1 MSFIFGGGG
10 SSGGGGGA
18 SSGTQVSIAR
28 EAPEV
33 EARKLSLY
41 DQALKLAQSPVPLPA
56 YQVAG
61 PPPNMQAGFNLAG
74 QTGTGAG
81 ALTSGIGALGTG
93 ISTLGSATGA
103 LGGAQTL
110 AGQAPN
116 ISQFYNPYQSY
127 VTDEINRQA
136 QIRQNELG
144 AEAVQSGAFGG
155 ARQGVA
161 SAELD
166 RARLNQ
172 IGLSQAGGYTQALGA
187 AQRQQQ
193 LGVQTGLQAGQQ
205 YGTTGQQYGALGTQ
219 YGQMGQAQQ
228 GMQQQD
234 ISNLMQAGGVQ
245 QQLGQQALEA
255 QRMTTMTRAYEPY
268 QRLEFMKGLM
278 TNLPTGQSAMTA
290 TTAPGTNPFAQA
302 VGTGIGAY
310 AAYNMAN
317 RQPSNINIG
326 QPYKQ

>member
-1 MSFIFGGGG
+1 MSFIFGGG
-10 SSGGGGGA
+10 SSGGGGGGPT
-18 SSGTQVSIAR
+18 SGTQVSIAR

-74 QTGTGAG
+74 QTGVGAG
-81 ALTSGIGALGTG
+81 TMTSGI
-93 ISTLGSATGA
+93 GA

-110 AGQAPN
+110 AGAAPN

-193 LGVQTGLQAGQQ
+193 LGVQTGLQSGQ
-205 YGTTGQQYGALGTQ
+205 L
-219 YGQMGQAQQ
+219 YGQLGQAQQ

>member
-1 MSFIFGGGG
+1 MSFIFGGG
-10 SSGGGGGA
+10 SSGGGGGGA

-74 QTGTGAG
+74 QTGVGAG
-81 ALTSGIGALGTG
+81 TLTSGI
-93 ISTLGSATGA
+93 GA

-110 AGQAPN
+110 AGAAPN

-193 LGVQTGLQAGQQ
+193 LGVQTGLQSGQ
-205 YGTTGQQYGALGTQ
+205 L
-219 YGQMGQAQQ
+219 YGQLGQAQQ